1 MGGADPVR
9 SAEGEARSRESAGQ
23 PTVVLQMDFATAPPP
38 YPAPGAERNALLRP
52 LAHSIA
58 ADTPGLVWKIW
69 TEDAAAGRAG
79 GLYAFTTREHALAYQ
94 AMHTER
100 VTVRGATDIRAVLWD
115 INAELTAITKPV

>member
-1 MGGADPVR
+1 MGGAV
-9 SAEGEARSRESAGQ
+9 

-38 YPAPGAERNALLRP
+38 YPAPGEARNALLRP

-94 AMHTER
+94 AMHTAR
-100 VTVRGATDIRAVLWD
+100 VAARGATDIRAVLWD
-115 INAELTAITKPV
+115 INAELSAITRGVPG

>member
-1 MGGADPVR
+1 MEGGIPA
-9 SAEGEARSRESAGQ
+9 Q
-23 PTVVLQMDFATAPPP
+23 PQASVILQMDFATAPPP
-38 YPAPGAERNALLRP
+38 YPPPGAARNALLRP

-94 AMHTER
+94 AMHTAR
-100 VTVRGATDIRAVLWD
+100 VTARGAVDIRAVVWD
-115 INAELTAITKPV
+115 INVELSAITRAG

>member
-1 MGGADPVR
+1 MMGGAV
-9 SAEGEARSRESAGQ
+9 
-23 PTVVLQMDFATAPPP
+23 PTVILQMDFATAPPP
-38 YPAPGAERNALLRP
+38 YPAPGPERNALLRP

-94 AMHTER
+94 EMHSAR
-100 VTVRGATDIRAVLWD
+100 VLARGATDIRAALWD
-115 INAELTAITKPV
+115 INAELTAITKPD